1 MARKPWRA
9 RMRLWT
15 AVATGVVA
23 GIVFGWFLVE
33 MLILR

>member
-1 MARKPWRA
+1 VARKPWRA
-9 RMRLWT
+9 RMRMWS
-15 AVATGVVA
+15 AIAAGAFA